1 MKKSEFLGKELYV
14 SPELNL
20 LEILQEGLLCSSP
33 NTWYKQGGQG
43 DFSYGV
49 ENDETWSKL

>member
-1 MKKSEFLGKELYV
+1 MKKSEFFGKELYA

-33 NTWYKQGGQG
+33 DTWYQKGGQG

-49 ENDETWSKL
+49 EKDDTWS

>member
-1 MKKSEFLGKELYV
+1 MKKSEVLGKELYV

-20 LEILQEGLLCSSP
+20 LEMLQEGLLCSSP

-43 DFSYGV
+43 DFSYDV
-49 ENDETWSKL
+49 ENDDTWS

>member
-33 NTWYKQGGQG
+33 DTWYHQRGQG
-43 DFSYGV
+43 DFSYDV
-49 ENDETWSKL
+49 EDDETWS